1 MTFQPNR
8 RSLGV
13 AGIAIALAVA
23 APTAV
28 ADDVRPVQVAVRE
41 LPSGAFDVQWSVPK
55 VMPPQAMPGP
65 RLPAQCRPEGPR
77 TFIDNPTAWLTRQ
90 VYRCPDGLAGQALG
104 ISFPFPNTGLST
116 LLRVEFVSGER
127 YAHMLNP
134 GEDSWQIPEAAA
146 GGFPQFLREA
156 QRAALSGVNLFLND
170 WVYLAFVVALCL
182 LGGVRVTVRLLT
194 VFLVAQVAGV
204 VFGSF
209 SGVQLAAP
217 LAQIGVA
224 LAAVL
229 LATEVLRPP
238 DGRNQLGAIAIVA
251 GVVHGLGLHSLV
263 SAAGADGPSVLYLF
277 LAAVGL
283 DAALLVSA
291 LLVSAIGRFASRRL
305 AHQRYAKVAAYGTAG
320 VAFAL
325 ALSAMVDG
333 PTTPAK
339 NSERQLELPRMMA
352 ASGGAALPGSRRV
365 ASNTP
370 DAAIQSFLA
379 VEAFD
384 VRHEVLVRLADVTEL
399 IDIISPGREIS
410 IENQSAVKE
419 RIGEL
424 VATRASLTIDG
435 EIREPVTQR
444 IDFIT
449 LDDKGVLPRATPV
462 PEPIETAWIGVSAM
476 YLTAA
481 TAQDV
486 SLTWG
491 FGEVVTEIPTT
502 VTDPELSRSTV
513 LTPNQPMLRWDNVLV
528 EDPVPTVSTIA
539 VEPTWLTV
547 PLWSLAPLAA
557 SLFFAIGVLR
567 RRRPAL
573 SLALSRVMLVVAVLL
588 GPLGNLTI
596 AVPWSAGSAPSASQA
611 QRILA
616 GVLPNIYRALEFRE
630 ESVAFDRL
638 ALSMTGET
646 LTDVYLDHRRV
657 LAMEER
663 GGAQARVEAV
673 EVIEVESVES
683 EDSGGFSADAV
694 WTVGGTVTHFGHRHF
709 RQNRYDAR
717 VAVVADEGIWKVRR
731 IEVLNEERVR

>member
-1 MTFQPNR
+1 MTFQSNR

-28 ADDVRPVQVAVRE
+28 ADDVRPVQVMVRE

-65 RLPAQCRPEGPR
+65 RLPEQCRPEGPR
-77 TFIDNPTAWLTRQ
+77 TFIDHPTAWLTRQ
-90 VYRCPDGLAGQALG
+90 VYRCPDGLAGKSLG
-104 ISFPFPNTGLST
+104 ISFPSVNMGLST
-116 LLRVEFVSGER
+116 LLRVEFLSGER
-127 YAHMLNP
+127 YAHLLNP
-134 GEDSWQIPEAAA
+134 GEDSWQIPQAA
-146 GGFPQFLREA
+146 GGGFPEFLREA
-156 QRAALSGVNLFLND
+156 QRAALSGVNLFLDD
-170 WVYLAFVVALCL
+170 WVYLALVVALC
-182 LGGVRVTVRLLT
+182 
-194 VFLVAQVAGV
+194 
-204 VFGSF
+204 GSI

-224 LAAVL
+224 LAVVL
-229 LATEVLRPP
+229 LATEALRPP

-263 SAAGADGPSVLYLF
+263 SAAGVDGPSVFYLF

-283 DAALLVSA
+283 DAALLVSV
-291 LLVSAIGRFASRRL
+291 LLVSAIGRFTASRL
-305 AHQRYAKVAAYGTAG
+305 AHPRFAKAAAYGTAG

-325 ALSAMVDG
+325 ALTALTSGPATSAKD
-333 PTTPAK
+333 
-339 NSERQLELPRMMA
+339 SERQLELPRMLA
-352 ASGGAALPGSRRV
+352 ASGGTALPGSRRV

-384 VRHEVLVRLADVTEL
+384 VRHEVLVRLRDVAQVIGL
-399 IDIISPGREIS
+399 SPGPEIG
-410 IENQSAVKE
+410 IEDQSAVKE

-491 FGEVVTEIPTT
+491 FGDVVTAIPAT

-513 LTPNQPMLRWDNVLV
+513 LTPGQPVLRWDNELI

-557 SLFFAIGVLR
+557 SLFFAIGVVR
-567 RRRPAL
+567 RHRPAL

-588 GPLGNLTI
+588 GPFGNLTI

-611 QRILA
+611 KRILA

-646 LTDVYLDHRRV
+646 LTDVYLEHRRV

-673 EVIEVESVES
+673 EVIEVVSVEP
-683 EDSGGFSADAV
+683 EDSGGFSAEAV

-731 IEVLNEERVR
+731 IDVLNEERVR